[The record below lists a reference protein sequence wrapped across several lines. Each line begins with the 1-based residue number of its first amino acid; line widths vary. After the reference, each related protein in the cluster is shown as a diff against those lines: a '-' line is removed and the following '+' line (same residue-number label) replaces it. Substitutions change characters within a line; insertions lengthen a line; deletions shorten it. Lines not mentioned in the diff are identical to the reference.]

1 MSANRP
7 VRLICRDVSGL
18 DRIQYRQPRFGPAGF
33 GNGRGVS
40 SARAQC
46 GGDADELF
54 VEQHDRSPLGP
65 AGARPLRVY
74 RLNCGSELKST
85 GTHLLRRLGKVT
97 FRLFNQ
103 WTRPLPR
110 VLLRKRNVPAVRP
123 SARPPPRLAVEHESQ
138 QTSNLR
144 FRGHLL
150 QEDTAEPDR
159 FLRQAPPSLVDA
171 RHVIPADAETGINS
185 FEYSVE
191 ALRQLPLLGN
201 LELDAPIAD
210 LRLGTHQALAHRRR

>member
-7 VRLICRDVSGL
+7 VGLICGDVSGL
-18 DRIQYRQPRFGPAGF
+18 DRIQYCKPRLGPTGF

-40 SARAQC
+40 SAGAQRW
-46 GGDADELF
+46 GDADELF
-54 VEQHDRSPLGP
+54 VEQHDRGPLGP
-65 AGARPLRVY
+65 AGARPLGVY
-74 RLNCGSELKST
+74 RLNCGFELKSA
-85 GTHLLRRLGKVT
+85 GTTLLRRLGKVT
-97 FRLFNQ
+97 FRLFDQ
-103 WTRPLPR
+103 WKRPLPR

-150 QEDTAEPDR
+150 QEDTADPDR
-159 FLRQAPPSLVDA
+159 FLRQVPPSLVDA
-171 RHVIPADAETGINS
+171 RHVIPADAETCINS
-185 FEYSVE
+185 FKHSVE
-191 ALRQLPLLGN
+191 PLRQLTLLRN

-210 LRLGTHQALAHRRR
+210 LRLGPHQALAHCRR